1 MLNKQLKNRKHN
13 RKYVGKTLVEMQV
26 KKKGKEKK
34 LNLVLRHK
42 WNLYR
47 LKFLFI
53 H

>member
-34 LNLVLRHK
+34 LNLVFHHK